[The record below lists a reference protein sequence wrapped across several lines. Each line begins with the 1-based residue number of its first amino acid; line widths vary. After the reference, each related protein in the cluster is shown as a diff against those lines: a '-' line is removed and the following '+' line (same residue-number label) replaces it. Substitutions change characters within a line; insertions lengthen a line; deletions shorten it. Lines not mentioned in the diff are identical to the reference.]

1 MTPGNRNGAVRL
13 AELIQQGWHVYRR
26 GRWQLVEDSI
36 LDRKRGVQ
44 TLFFA
49 DNMSCPAVF
58 VTNAS
63 LPTRTPAEQ
72 IAAVH
77 TEERRRRSALL
88 AEVSC
93 IREKVR

>member
-1 MTPGNRNGAVRL
+1 MTRL
-13 AELIQQGWHVYRR
+13 AELVQRGWHVYRR
-26 GRWQLVEDSI
+26 GRWRLVEDSI

-49 DNMSCPAVF
+49 DNMSCPVVF

-63 LPTRTPAEQ
+63 LLTRTPAEQ

-77 TEERRRRSALL
+77 MEERRRRNALL
-88 AEVSC
+88 TEVRRV
-93 IREKVR
+93 RESVR